1 VTEVIEP
8 ATAVDVAAALRHAS
22 DERQSIVIR
31 GAGTKSDW
39 GRPAGHIDVFLDMKR
54 LNRVLA
60 HQHGDL
66 TAIIEAGA
74 TLHDVNHALA
84 RHGQWLPLD
93 PPFAE
98 HATIGGILAT
108 NDSGPLRHRYGTPRD
123 LVIGIQLA
131 TTDGLLSKAG
141 GQVVKNVAGYDLS
154 KLVAGS
160 FGSLAA
166 IVSATFKLTPLP
178 AASKTLTFDVPDTA
192 ALAQLVRSVMA
203 SQLEPIAFE
212 IDFRGG
218 VGPPFQGGRGGPER
232 PALHVLL
239 RFASLPA
246 VVEAQIARASAAL
259 KGCATSSH
267 VVDGDAER
275 ALWREH
281 ASRLWDATGAI
292 VRASWLPADVAAA
305 LPELERIAEPA
316 VATEREPFDRPLI
329 PSPSKDERIA
339 QDRPVDPPLILS
351 PSKDERVGQETP
363 FDRPLIPS
371 PSKDERVAQDRP
383 VRRAAAARLKA
394 SPSIDLIGRG
404 GVGAGHIRIDADE
417 PAQAQIISQL
427 RETAAFGNVV
437 IVRGSAALK
446 ALVDVWGPQG
456 DRQSLLGSLK
466 RAFDPN
472 GVLNAGRGPL

>member
-1 VTEVIEP
+1 
-8 ATAVDVAAALRHAS
+8 
-22 DERQSIVIR
+22 
-31 GAGTKSDW
+31 
-39 GRPAGHIDVFLDMKR
+39 
-54 LNRVLA
+54 
-60 HQHGDL
+60 
-66 TAIIEAGA
+66 
-74 TLHDVNHALA
+74 
-84 RHGQWLPLD
+84 
-93 PPFAE
+93 
-98 HATIGGILAT
+98 
-108 NDSGPLRHRYGTPRD
+108 
-123 LVIGIQLA
+123 
-131 TTDGLLSKAG
+131 
-141 GQVVKNVAGYDLS
+141 VVKNVAGYDLS

-166 IVSATFKLTPLP
+166 IVTATFKLTPLP
-178 AASKTLTFDVPDTA
+178 AASKTLTLDVPDAA
-192 ALAQLVRSVMA
+192 ALAQVVRTVMA

-292 VRASWLPADVAAA
+292 VRASWLQADVAAA
-305 LPELERIAEPA
+305 LTELERIAEPA
-316 VATEREPFDRPLI
+316 MATERESSDLMEREPFD
-329 PSPSKDERIA
+329 
-339 QDRPVDPPLILS
+339 PPLIL
-351 PSKDERVGQETP
+351 
-363 FDRPLIPS
+363 S

-394 SPSIDLIGRG
+394 SPSIELIGRG

-472 GVLNAGRGPL
+472 DVLNAGRGPL